1 MLMKH
6 KRPFLLSCI
15 LVIAFSLIIPAY
27 GEVLSFKTDKTFYG
41 KDSTIVFS
49 GSVEEDDYGEFVTI
63 VIDDPSSEFVQLIQA
78 LPDADNK
85 FQKSVDVG
93 KFYTIAGTYNA
104 TAFVTA
110 KTNGASVDFDIERQ
124 RLATTLSEHE
134 NNVVSDTQTNQNT
147 KTNEDEKTIQE
158 KINERIEAAKKLKES
173 QNNVSNETSYDKKT
187 IQEKIN
193 ERIEAAKKSRESQTS
208 IVNETGDNMTKADS
222 GSNVIIKE
230 NKPTGN
236 DSDDDKNKAA
246 TTDIVPEIYLG
257 SNLLYIVIGLGGIGV
272 AGAVIYG
279 VKNKSR
285 HKADSSSH
293 YGFEEKT
300 EPSQNTPIQSDD
312 DYALMILKN
321 RLAKGEITVDE
332 FNELKKALKEP

>member
-15 LVIAFSLIIPAY
+15 LVIAFSLIIPSY

-41 KDSTIVFS
+41 KSSTIVFS
-49 GSVEEDDYGEFVTI
+49 GSVEEDDYGELVNI
-63 VIDDPSSEFVQLIQA
+63 VIDNPSNEFAQLIQVF
-78 LPDADNK
+78 PDIDNK
-85 FQKSVDVG
+85 FQKSVDIG

-104 TAFVTA
+104 TTFVTA
-110 KTNGASVDFDIERQ
+110 KTNGMSVDFDIEKQ
-124 RLATTLSEHE
+124 RLVTTLPEQE
-134 NNVVSDTQTNQNT
+134 NNAISDTPTSQNT
-147 KTNEDEKTIQE
+147 ETNEDEKTIQE
-158 KINERIEAAKKLKES
+158 KIKERIEVAKKLKES
-173 QNNVSNETSYDKKT
+173 QNNISNETSYDKKT

-208 IVNETGDNMTKADS
+208 IINETGDNMTKADS
-222 GSNVIIKE
+222 SSNVIIKE

-236 DSDDDKNKAA
+236 DSDNDKNKPA
-246 TTDIVPEIYLG
+246 TTNMVTGTYLG
-257 SNLLYIVIGLGGIGV
+257 SNLLYIVIGLGGVGA

-285 HKADSSSH
+285 HKTDSSSH

-300 EPSQNTPIQSDD
+300 ESLQNTPIQSDD